1 MKIVKKAKTKF
12 EVGDLVRVKSYGDI
26 KKTLDSYFQDKKTNL
41 PFSNDMIK
49 YCDNSYNIAAI
60 INMENNTFYT
70 LRHEINWLFHLIGL
84 RGFRL

>member
-12 EVGDLVRVKSYGDI
+12 EVGDLVKVKSYEDI

-41 PFSNDMIK
+41 PFSNDIIK

-60 INMENNTFYT
+60 INKENNTFYT
-70 LRHEINWLFHLIGL
+70 LKREINWLFPFDWLEEV
-84 RGFRL
+84 